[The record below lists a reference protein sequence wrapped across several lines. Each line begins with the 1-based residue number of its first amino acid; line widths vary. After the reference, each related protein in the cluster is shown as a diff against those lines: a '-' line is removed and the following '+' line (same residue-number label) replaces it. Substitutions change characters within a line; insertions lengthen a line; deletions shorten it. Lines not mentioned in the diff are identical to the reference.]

1 MKNIAFIFPGQGSQT
16 TGMGLDLYN
25 NFESAK
31 KVYQTADTVLNK
43 SISKICFEGPD
54 DTLKQ
59 TINAQSA
66 IVTTSIA
73 ALEALKE
80 VSNNRIKATITAGH
94 SLGEYGAM
102 YCANVMD
109 LNTTFTAIQK
119 RADLMDEA
127 TKLKKGTMSAVL
139 GLDTDKIQQCL
150 NQVQNLGVAQIANY
164 NDPTQTV
171 ITGEEAAI
179 LKANELIKEAGA
191 RKVIP
196 LAVSGGFHSAL
207 MQSASEGFS
216 EFVKNL
222 NLNDALIPVV
232 TNVDAKITTAK
243 EDFRMKMPQQ
253 ISSSVYWVQTIQLML
268 KEGVDTFIEL
278 GNGKVLAGLNR
289 KICPAEI
296 KTYNVFDSQSLKD
309 TVDGILSLV

>member
-54 DTLKQ
+54 ETLKQ

-66 IVTTSIA
+66 ILATSIA

-139 GLDTDKIQQCL
+139 GLDTDTIQQCL

-179 LKANELIKEAGA
+179 LKVNELIKEAGA

-207 MQSASEGFS
+207 MQGASEGFS

-243 EDFRMKMPQQ
+243 EDFRLKMPKQ

>member
-54 DTLKQ
+54 ETLKQ

-66 IVTTSIA
+66 ILATSIA

-139 GLDTDKIQQCL
+139 GLDTDTIQQCL

-179 LKANELIKEAGA
+179 LKVNELIKEAGA

-222 NLNDALIPVV
+222 NLNDALIPVA

>member
-54 DTLKQ
+54 ETLKQ

-66 IVTTSIA
+66 ILATSIA

-243 EDFRMKMPQQ
+243 EDFRIKMPQQ

>member
-54 DTLKQ
+54 ETLKQ

-66 IVTTSIA
+66 ILTTSIA

>member
-54 DTLKQ
+54 ETLKQ

-66 IVTTSIA
+66 ILATSIA

-232 TNVDAKITTAK
+232 TNVDAKITTDK
-243 EDFRMKMPQQ
+243 EDFRLKMPKQ

>member
-54 DTLKQ
+54 ETLKQ

-66 IVTTSIA
+66 ILATSIA

-139 GLDTDKIQQCL
+139 GLDTDTIQQCL

-179 LKANELIKEAGA
+179 LKVNELIKEAGA

>member
-1 MKNIAFIFPGQGSQT
+1 
-16 TGMGLDLYN
+16 
-25 NFESAK
+25 
-31 KVYQTADTVLNK
+31 
-43 SISKICFEGPD
+43 
-54 DTLKQ
+54 
-59 TINAQSA
+59 
-66 IVTTSIA
+66 
-73 ALEALKE
+73 
-80 VSNNRIKATITAGH
+80 
-94 SLGEYGAM
+94 
-102 YCANVMD
+102 MD

-139 GLDTDKIQQCL
+139 GLDTDTSQQCL